1 MSGTPQS
8 IGDDDRGGSKPNY
21 LARRMVFT
29 GLIVAVVAIV
39 AIVLGR
45 LIGTGDGDSATVDVD
60 TAWDTMVTVDE
71 RTGRITISDPDGSD
85 SEVVSSNAGRVSGTA
100 MIDDTVFIAGGRES
114 VAVNLSGSR
123 DRVVVSDILDGD
135 ITIGR
140 PAGSTRIVM
149 FSNGAEAIL
158 MGSDLDRV
166 IDTSVAVAAPDVELS
181 LDAARTNGDGS
192 AVLIPDPGNFQSVL
206 LRFDDEPTSY
216 FAGVPLAVDDERVAT
231 VQNVGGS
238 ATVTVSGHDG
248 TRLSEFTTQPVLAA
262 MLIDGGIL
270 TVDRRGVIHRIHPSG
285 DDTVGSIGAPPTAG
299 GSWVATTG
307 DRLIVSSAKGVVVID
322 PAGEIL
328 VSVDGVR
335 AAPTGPA
342 PASIIPLRPGC
353 LGMHDAETGQLQLI
367 NLRNGELVAE
377 VSGADEA
384 VLTSADGCT
393 AIAVEEAAGAPT
405 SIALSADGAA
415 PVENEHDRL
424 PALSPDGATVAIDLA
439 GRLVV
444 EALST
449 ADDPADDD
457 RSGDDRSG
465 DGSDSAEDNDR
476 SGEET
481 SEVDGLGASTPFVYF
496 VDL

>member
-8 IGDDDRGGSKPNY
+8 IGDDDRGGPKPNY
-21 LARRMVFT
+21 LARRLVFT
-29 GLIVAVVAIV
+29 GLTVAVVAIV

-45 LIGTGDGDSATVDVD
+45 LIGSSDGDSATVDVD
-60 TAWDTMVTVDE
+60 TAWDTMVTINE
-71 RTGRITISDPDGSD
+71 RTGRIAISDPDGTD
-85 SEVVSSNAGRVSGTA
+85 SEVVSSDAGRVSGTA
-100 MIDDTVFIAGGRES
+100 MIDDTVFVAGARAS

-123 DRVVVSDILDGD
+123 DRLVVSDILDGD

-140 PAGSTRIVM
+140 PAGSTRTVM
-149 FSNGAEAIL
+149 FSNGSEAIL
-158 MGSDLDRV
+158 MGSDLDRI
-166 IDTSVAVAAPDVELS
+166 IDTSVAVAAPGVALS
-181 LDAARTNGDGS
+181 LDAARTNVDGS

-206 LRFDDEPTSY
+206 LRFGDEPASY

-231 VQNVGGS
+231 VQNVGNS
-238 ATVTVSGHDG
+238 ATVTLSDHDG

-299 GSWVATTG
+299 ESWVATTG
-307 DRLIVSSAKGVVVID
+307 DRLIVSSAKGVAVID
-322 PAGEIL
+322 PIGEIR

-335 AAPTGPA
+335 PVPTGPA
-342 PASIIPLRPGC
+342 PASIVPLRPGC
-353 LGMHDAETGQLQLI
+353 LGMHNAEAGQLQLI

-377 VSGADEA
+377 VSGTDEA

-393 AIAVEEAAGAPT
+393 AIAVEEAAVAPT

-424 PALSPDGATVAIDLA
+424 LALSPDGATVAIDLA

-449 ADDPADDD
+449 ADDPAE
-457 RSGDDRSG
+457 DDRSG
-465 DGSDSAEDNDR
+465 DGADSAEDDDR
-476 SGEET
+476 SDEET